1 MLIFT
6 KRLFDVFDDELNRIV
21 QEIGGHFMPRTE
33 DRAHRRRST
42 STTSSPATGPGTRVS
57 HLRMR

>member
-21 QEIGGHFMPRTE
+21 QEIGGPFMPRTE
-33 DRAHRRRST
+33 TAPIGVVLLQQPHPPRL
-42 STTSSPATGPGTRVS
+42 GLELG
-57 HLRMR
+57 

>member
-6 KRLFDVFDDELNRIV
+6 KRLFDIFDDELNRIV
-21 QEIGGHFMPRTE
+21 QEIGGRFMPLTE

-42 STTSSPATGPGTRVS
+42 STTSPPRLGLELG
-57 HLRMR
+57 

>member
-21 QEIGGHFMPRTE
+21 QEIGGRFMPRAE

>member
-21 QEIGGHFMPRTE
+21 QEIGGRFMPLTE

-57 HLRMR
+57 HLGMR